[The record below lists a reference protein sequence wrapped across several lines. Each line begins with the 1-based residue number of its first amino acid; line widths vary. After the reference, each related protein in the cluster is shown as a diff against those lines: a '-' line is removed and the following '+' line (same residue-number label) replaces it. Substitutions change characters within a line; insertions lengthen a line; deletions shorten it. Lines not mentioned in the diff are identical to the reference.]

1 MERVNESLTA
11 ERYRVFSQIDAQ
23 DLSTFYSDLAIAIA
37 DDTELVE
44 MIDTLPAAKRHAGF
58 LFAAARFHGVDM
70 NDFQTFRRD
79 LLERWFEIAETAR
92 TRTLQT
98 NDPARMLAIL
108 PILSQIDGPIA
119 LIEVGASAG
128 LNLNADRYSYRWGD
142 GEWLHPRSGP
152 SRVRLTGDIDGPVPV
167 PSRMPDIRWRAGIE
181 LNPLD
186 IEDDDDRRW
195 LTALLWPDHESRR
208 DNLQEAIEVLREHPV
223 SIIEG
228 DLNDRLAELAAEVP
242 DGLTLVVM
250 HSAVLP
256 YVTQDEA
263 ERFVRTVRDLGAVW
277 ISNEL
282 ADVVPQVMG
291 SPVSSTAFSFVVA
304 RDGVPVAHSHP
315 HGVWVSWLAPTARS
329 AGDESS

>member
-1 MERVNESLTA
+1 MESVNESLTA

-23 DLSTFYSDLAIAIA
+23 DLSTFYSDLATSIA
-37 DDTELVE
+37 DDTELLE
-44 MIDTLPAAKRHAGF
+44 SIDTLPASKRHAGF
-58 LFAAARFHGVDM
+58 VFAAARFHGVDM
-70 NDFQTFRRD
+70 SDYQAFRED
-79 LLERWFEIAETAR
+79 LLERWPDIAETAR

-142 GEWLHPRSGP
+142 DEWLHPAGGP
-152 SRVRLTGDIDGPVPV
+152 SRVRLTGDAEGPVPV

-208 DNLQEAIEVLREHPV
+208 DNLREAIEVLREHPV

-228 DLNDRLAELAAEVP
+228 DLNDRLSTLAAEVP
-242 DGLTLVVM
+242 EGLTLVVM

-263 ERFVRTVRDLGAVW
+263 ERFVETVRGLGAVW

-282 ADVVPQVMG
+282 ADVVPQVTG
-291 SPVSSTAFSFVVA
+291 ASVSSTAFSFVVA

-315 HGVWVSWLAPTARS
+315 HGVWVSWHDPAARS
-329 AGDESS
+329 AVGGAS